1 MDKIWS
7 DLFFLVLEDNFAV
20 MIECIQLVEQFF
32 QIFFE
37 PF

>member
-20 MIECIQLVEQFF
+20 MIERIQLIEQFL
-32 QIFFE
+32 
-37 PF
+37 